1 MIKPKWTYQMK
12 ISHLVTVAAIVGS
25 CVVNVNAQHMP
36 CGSAQVNNE
45 AIANDPA
52 KAELQRKLHEE
63 ALEFEASGEAN
74 RGGVKVIPVVVHVI
88 HNDGPENI
96 YKEQVLDAIEII
108 NEDFRMMNSDISQIV
123 SPFDQ
128 ITADAQIEFRLAQKD
143 PNGNCTQGITRTK
156 STQTY
161 DGGEGVKDLISWNT
175 SKYLNIWVV
184 DYIDGA
190 GGYSFY
196 PGNAPGQSH
205 EGILVRDEQFGS
217 IGQSSS
223 SNFAARTLTHEI
235 GHYLN
240 LPHPWGN
247 SNENAVASNC
257 SIDDGV
263 SDTPNTIGTN
273 QTCPLG
279 QTTCNSL
286 DNVQNFMDYS
296 TCAKMFTQG
305 QASRMNSALNSFD
318 GGGLGY
324 YRRNLWQQSNLVATG
339 TNDGF
344 VNVCAPIAD
353 FSIDKT
359 EICAG
364 TSVSFSD
371 ASWNAD
377 VDATWNWNWSF
388 SGGTPA
394 TSSDQN
400 PTITYN
406 TPGTFNVTLT
416 VSNST
421 GSDSHT
427 INSLVTVQEVGQ
439 GSPAPDVEGMED
451 SDFPEHSSDPNLD
464 WIIEAE
470 SSTTWQRSTAT
481 SHSGDACARIN
492 LRSITEGLVNSLISH
507 PIDMSAV
514 ATSNSPTVTFWYAH
528 APRISDSQE
537 RLRVYVSKDCGETWQ
552 LRFNRAGGSLHT
564 TTATHTGTF
573 VPNANEWEEGSLTLP
588 NYQGEPHV
596 LVKFEATSD
605 REHALYIDDVNIV
618 AELTSVSDVLP
629 ADLVSFYPNPTNNR
643 FFIESQLEN
652 TLYSVYDLTGK
663 LMIQKQLPGLGR
675 HSVDV
680 NGFSEGIYTL
690 VLSDG
695 TSQRAEKLVIIK

>member
-1 MIKPKWTYQMK
+1 MK
-12 ISHLVTVAAIVGS
+12 ISSIVNTGLFGLFLLTNLPSVAQYHV
-25 CVVNVNAQHMP
+25 

-45 AIANDPA
+45 AVANDPA
-52 KAELQRKLHEE
+52 KAALQRKLNEE
-63 ALEFEASGEAN
+63 AIEAEAHWDAS

-88 HNDGPENI
+88 HDNGPENI
-96 YKEQVLDAIEII
+96 TKAQVLDAIEII
-108 NEDFRMMNSDISQIV
+108 NEDFRMLNTDINQVV

-128 ITADAQIEFRLAQKD
+128 ITADSQIEFRLAQKD
-143 PNGNCTQGITRTK
+143 PNGNCTEGITRTR
-156 STQTY
+156 SALTF

-184 DYIDGA
+184 AYIDGA

-279 QTTCNSL
+279 QITCGSL

-296 TCAKMFTQG
+296 TCTKMFTQG
-305 QASRMNSALNSFD
+305 QASRMNSALNSND
-318 GGGLGY
+318 GGPLGY
-324 YRRNLWQQSNLVATG
+324 YRKTLWQNSNLVATG

-344 VNVCAPIAD
+344 TNVCAPIAD
-353 FSIDKT
+353 FSADNT
-359 EICAG
+359 DLCAG
-364 TSVSFSD
+364 STVEFTD
-371 ASWNAD
+371 LSWNAD
-377 VDATWNWNWSF
+377 VDASWAWSWTF

-394 TSSDQN
+394 TSNDQN

-406 TPGTFNVTLT
+406 SAGTYNVTLT

-427 INSLVTVQEVGQ
+427 ISSLVTVQETGQ
-439 GSPAPDVEGMED
+439 GTPAPDVEGMEA
-451 SDFPEHSSDPNLD
+451 SDFPEHPSDPNLD
-464 WIIEAE
+464 WIVEAT
-470 SSTTWQRSTAT
+470 SGQTWTRSTAA
-481 SHSGDACARIN
+481 SHSGDASARIN
-492 LRSITEGLVNSLISH
+492 LRSVSEGLVNSLISH
-507 PIDMSAV
+507 PIDMSTV
-514 ATSNSPTVTFWYAH
+514 QTSSSPTVTFWYAH

-618 AELTSVSDVLP
+618 AELVGVSEVLP
-629 ADLVSFYPNPTNNR
+629 SDLVSFYPNPTNDR

-652 TLYSVYDLTGK
+652 TQYSIFDLTGK
-663 LMIQKQLPGLGR
+663 LMQQKQLPGRGR
-675 HSVDV
+675 YAVDV
-680 NGFSEGIYTL
+680 KGMSEGIYTL

-695 TSQRAEKLVIIK
+695 TSQRAEKLVILK